1 MARPSR
7 GTVGRAGLRG
17 LATLAWWPCG
27 PSNGFCAA
35 SSHGVA
41 LPRAFL
47 GLLCRDRT
55 SLFSEAT
62 AAGLCGLP
70 PPAPEKV
77 FSVLGERP
85 RVTAWFGAVRGCG
98 PRRGSPPGSGGLR
111 AQGAGAWRSRGE
123 LRQESQGSRA
133 RRTQRLWES
142 CGSKRPSQNPQ
153 SRVRQALLQGVASA
167 AKALGLL
174 VSTSLGWT
182 LSPGQLAVSDGVGIV
197 FGSE

>member
-1 MARPSR
+1 MDWPHWLGGRVSPAMVSAQPAVMGWPSP
-7 GTVGRAGLRG
+7 GQSGAPLQGQ
-17 LATLAWWPCG
+17 
-27 PSNGFCAA
+27 N
-35 SSHGVA
+35 
-41 LPRAFL
+41 FL
-47 GLLCRDRT
+47 VL
-55 SLFSEAT
+55 EAT

-77 FSVLGERP
+77 ASVLGERP
-85 RVTAWFGAVRGCG
+85 RVTAWFGAVRGGG

-111 AQGAGAWRSRGE
+111 ALGAGAWRSRGE

-142 CGSKRPSQNPQ
+142 HGSEGPSQNPQ
-153 SRVRQALLQGVASA
+153 SRVQQGVASA